1 LTQHGATRANEGTKL
16 QKLSRTDRRILE
28 TLQAEGQLSNV
39 DLAARVGLSPSPCL
53 RRVKALEADGV
64 ISGYVALLDRRKLGL
79 DVVAYVEVQVDR
91 HNDTV
96 ADAFRNAV
104 LRDPAVVACQAMT
117 GAFDYLLK
125 VVVPNL
131 DAYAE
136 FTMRRLLKM
145 PGVKDVRSSF
155 VLETLKDSTALPLTQ
170 IEER

>member
-1 LTQHGATRANEGTKL
+1 M

-28 TLQAEGQLSNV
+28 TLQTEGQLSNV

-64 ISGYVALLDRRKLGL
+64 IAGYVALLDRRKLGL
-79 DVVAYVEVQVDR
+79 DVVAFVEVQVDR

-96 ADAFRNAV
+96 AEAFRHAI
-104 LRDPAVVACQAMT
+104 LRDPAVVTCQAMT

-125 VVVPNL
+125 VLAPNL
-131 DAYAE
+131 DAYAD
-136 FTMRRLLKM
+136 FTMKRLLKM